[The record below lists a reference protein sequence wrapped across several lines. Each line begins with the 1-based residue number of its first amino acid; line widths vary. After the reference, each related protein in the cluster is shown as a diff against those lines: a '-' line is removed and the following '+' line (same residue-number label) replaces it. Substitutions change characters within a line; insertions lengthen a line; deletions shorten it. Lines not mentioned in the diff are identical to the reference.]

1 MKERPILFSAPMV
14 RAILDGR
21 KTQTRRAISKPIP
34 ISLPAWFVRGEY
46 DADLESFVMRD
57 AQGIGRGTLERPCPY
72 GWPGDRLWVRETFAT
87 GDGVGMG
94 NMTATEARHG

>member
-14 RAILDGR
+14 R
-21 KTQTRRAISKPIP
+21 
-34 ISLPAWFVRGEY
+34 
-46 DADLESFVMRD
+46 VMRD
-57 AQGIGRGTLERPCPY
+57 AQGIGRGTLERLCPY

-94 NMTATEARHG
+94 NMTATEARNG